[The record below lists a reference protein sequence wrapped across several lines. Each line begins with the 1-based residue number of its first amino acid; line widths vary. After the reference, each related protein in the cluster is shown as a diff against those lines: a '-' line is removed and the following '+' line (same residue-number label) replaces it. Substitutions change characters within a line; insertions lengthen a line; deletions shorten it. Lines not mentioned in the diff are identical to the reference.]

1 MELRL
6 QMKSFHSVHLARR
19 LGLGAMSCAIF
30 MAVIAV
36 PHISHAAH
44 RRHPIP
50 TPSVSVAMAGVPDTA
65 VNDRSTARLIALS
78 TSLAIG
84 AFFVGKTNSQAKKAL
99 TKANQ
104 ELEAKYNNQRMAYE
118 DANEKREALQER
130 LEKEQR
136 VLAAKDAELGRA
148 YQDIMKFRNR
158 LAEMLQVDPKIEKK
172 ALDAA
177 RERANAETALAAQ
190 KKIEVEGQ
198 AKLDDLLIQ
207 MRGGA

>member
-1 MELRL
+1 MEIRL
-6 QMKSFHSVHLARR
+6 QMKSFHSVPLARR
-19 LGLGAMSCAIF
+19 LGQGVLGCVIIV
-30 MAVIAV
+30 AVIAV

-50 TPSVSVAMAGVPDTA
+50 TPSVSAAMTGGVNMTANDWDTPR
-65 VNDRSTARLIALS
+65 VIALS
-78 TSLAIG
+78 ASLAIG
-84 AFFVGKTNSQAKKAL
+84 AFFLGKTNSKAKKAL
-99 TKANQ
+99 TKAIQ
-104 ELEAKYNNQRMAYE
+104 ELEAECENQRMAFE

-130 LEKEQR
+130 LEKVQK

-148 YQDIMKFRNR
+148 YQDITKLRTR
-158 LAEMLQVDPKIEKK
+158 VAEMLQVDPEIEKK

-177 RERANAETALAAQ
+177 RDRAEAEATIAAQ

-198 AKLDDLLIQ
+198 AKLDDLLTQ